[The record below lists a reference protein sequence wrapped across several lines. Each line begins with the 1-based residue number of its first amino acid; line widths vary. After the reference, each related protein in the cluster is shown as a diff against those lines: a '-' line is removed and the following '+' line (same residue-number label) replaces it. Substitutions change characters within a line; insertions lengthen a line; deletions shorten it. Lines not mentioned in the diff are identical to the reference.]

1 MCHWQRFVLDDVWP
15 QTQSWSMILHATSEM
30 LWHQHKLFIL
40 IIIPLQK
47 GHVSPPIRWN
57 TCIFHFLGV
66 ICPFKMN
73 SLTAVRSPITCDKR
87 KCGIYL
93 TRRNQSDAVGKSG
106 ADWRK
111 GSNHRGIHFELQ
123 KERLN
128 ASWDRRSY
136 NSLTLLS
143 IIKRTK
149 VFRLSP
155 TYSQLQQSR
164 HGWWPLDTISGHL
177 MQADINNE
185 AVMPLWAAGVN
196 SQRVWESCS
205 CSAL

>member
-1 MCHWQRFVLDDVWP
+1 
-15 QTQSWSMILHATSEM
+15 MISNAAM
-30 LWHQHKLFIL
+30 QHN
-40 IIIPLQK
+40 
-47 GHVSPPIRWN
+47 SACDAWN
-57 TCIFHFLGV
+57 TAALTQTFYLDLYRRDTYHHRKEEKHVFL
-66 ICPFKMN
+66 I
-73 SLTAVRSPITCDKR
+73 L
-87 KCGIYL
+87 
-93 TRRNQSDAVGKSG
+93 
-106 ADWRK
+106 K
-111 GSNHRGIHFELQ
+111 GWTVPLRWIHFALQ

-136 NSLTLLS
+136 NSVTLLS

-185 AVMPLWAAGVN
+185 AVVPLWAAGVN
-196 SQRVWESCS
+196 SQRVWEGCS